1 MTAMFFPNF
10 QTPLVSSISTPCAW
24 GDGHDPN
31 IAAAQI
37 AADEAQKE
45 ILKLLNFPEI
55 ETVGKA
61 PAMAPK
67 VSKCLQ
73 KRIGK
78 LQEFIKKFDGNL
90 SDNQKFKLAYAK
102 NIMDTMLL
110 PYVKVMECTGWVVS
124 TLGITKYPGLKDP
137 ERPTLLK
144 LGWGCWFTVCFFN
157 LLGFVSPGSWQS
169 WKVLRLSSR
178 RLTTKWM
185 THTPKGLAKDF
196 PRRFLFENI
205 LESHGGLNTHGN

>member
-1 MTAMFFPNF
+1 MIDNDSDVFSKLSNSPGLFNFYSPVLEVMAM
-10 QTPLVSSISTPCAW
+10 
-24 GDGHDPN
+24 DPN

-90 SDNQKFKLAYAK
+90 SDNQKLKLAYAK

-110 PYVKVMECTGWVVS
+110 PYVKVMECTG
-124 TLGITKYPGLKDP
+124 
-137 ERPTLLK
+137 
-144 LGWGCWFTVCFFN
+144 
-157 LLGFVSPGSWQS
+157 
-169 WKVLRLSSR
+169 
-178 RLTTKWM
+178 
-185 THTPKGLAKDF
+185 
-196 PRRFLFENI
+196 
-205 LESHGGLNTHGN
+205 